1 MKRKKI
7 VVGNWKMNMT
17 MDQSNSLIKE
27 LKSISEN
34 DVEIKIAPSFTN
46 LHNAVLLGQL
56 SSSNGQYIEV
66 VAQNIHSEERGA
78 YTGEISAE
86 MLKSIGVKS
95 VIIGHSERRKYF
107 NETDSILSK
116 KVKTAIKYNI
126 GVIFCVGEELS
137 ERENNNH
144 FNVIKDQISIGL
156 FDLDAY
162 EINKVV
168 IAYEPVWAIGTGKTA
183 NSNQIQEMHEFI
195 RELVKDK
202 FDHLRNKS
210 TNDCAASESLRILYG
225 GSVKPNNA
233 KEIFSLQDVDGGL
246 IGGAS
251 LNFADFS
258 TIIKAA
264 NG

>member
-46 LHNAVLLGQL
+46 LHNAVLFGQL

-116 KVKTAIKYNI
+116 KVKTAIKYNL

-156 FDLDAY
+156 LDLNVY
-162 EINKVV
+162 EIKKVV

-210 TNDCAASESLRILYG
+210 TNDYAASESLRILYG

-258 TIIKAA
+258 TIIQAA